1 MSMVALM
8 GIVPAVMGVVA
19 AVLLVRSRPR
29 SVPNLPRRLTTL
41 ATVGLGVALAMSFV
55 MLASGSWPFQSVG
68 DSSLLESLSRIIGG
82 WQFAVP
88 LLGGVIATV
97 LQCVPASAGQRKGVA
112 ELAPRTPFSFATVPW
127 LLGTGVLLGVAFVAA
142 LLGGLASRPDEDGA
156 YTMWVQDVGLGT
168 VGRLIYGWSFSAAS
182 LVLLLLLTV
191 ATIVG
196 LTLIARPSIAEPA
209 AEDLANR
216 RSRTRTL
223 LATTSGS
230 ALIHLGT
237 VLIFFACTANLSTGI
252 PVGDAL
258 VPVYPPFAVLAPLF
272 LGSGI
277 GAIIVGFVLWFL
289 LLIEQLTAASA
300 KRESTATHAY

>member
-1 MSMVALM
+1 MVFLM
-8 GIVPAVMGVVA
+8 VLAPAVMGVVA
-19 AVLLVRSRPR
+19 AVLLVRLRPR
-29 SVPNLPRRLTTL
+29 SVPNLPPRLTTL
-41 ATVGLGVALAMSFV
+41 ATVGLGLALVMSFV
-55 MLASGSWPFQSVG
+55 MLASGSWPFKGVG
-68 DSSLLESLSRIIGG
+68 DSSLEWLSRTTGG

-97 LQCVPASAGQRKGVA
+97 LQCVPASVGKQLGVA
-112 ELAPRTPFSFATVPW
+112 ELAPRTPFSFATFPW
-127 LLGTGVLLGVAFVAA
+127 LLGTGALVGVAFMAA

-168 VGRLIYGWSFSAAS
+168 VGRLIYGWSFSAPS
-182 LVLLLLLTV
+182 LLLLLLLTV
-191 ATIVG
+191 ATLIG

-223 LATTSGS
+223 LATTSGA

-237 VLIFFACTANLSTGI
+237 VLIYFAYTANLSTEI

-277 GAIIVGFVLWFL
+277 GAIMVGFVLLFL

-300 KRESTATHAY
+300 KRESAATHAY